1 MEHSAIGIVVTTD
14 GSFTEIPR
22 ESYVEPEERTIR
34 ELKTI
39 GKPFVV
45 ILNSSKPYAKETKA
59 LAEEMS
65 QKYNVA
71 VTPVNC
77 DQLKKED
84 VKQILES
91 VLMEFPIRCIGFFG
105 PQWLEMLSCDHW
117 LKKEITDAAGKILD
131 SATYMKD
138 TRNNNIFDMVMKTD
152 GESHIQDMSFRN
164 INMADGNV
172 SVDIKMKP
180 DVYYD
185 VLSELTKTQI
195 KNEYELINTIKEL
208 ASKKQEFD
216 SVKEALTDVGISG
229 FGVVTPSV
237 KDIVLDEPAVI
248 KNGNK
253 YGVRIKAQVPSIN
266 MLKTNINVEIAPIVG
281 NKNQADDLIEYIKD
295 NTKDNPQGIW
305 ETNIFGK
312 TVEQIVSDGIKEKT
326 HNITPESM
334 EKISGTLEKVM
345 NENTGLVCLI
355 V

>member
-1 MEHSAIGIVVTTD
+1 
-14 GSFTEIPR
+14 
-22 ESYVEPEERTIR
+22 
-34 ELKTI
+34 
-39 GKPFVV
+39 
-45 ILNSSKPYAKETKA
+45 
-59 LAEEMS
+59 MS

-117 LKKEITDAAGKILD
+117 LKKEITDAAAKILD

-138 TRNNNIFDMVMKTD
+138 TRNNNIFDMIMKTD

>member
-1 MEHSAIGIVVTTD
+1 MRLIDCVGFMVKGALGVYENDKERLVKTPWSDSPIPFSRAAEIGTGKVISEHSTIGIVVTTD

-45 ILNSSKPYAKETKA
+45 ILNSSKPYTKETKA

-117 LKKEITDAAGKILD
+117 LKKEITDAAAKILD

-180 DVYYD
+180 DVYY
-185 VLSELTKTQI
+185 LS
-195 KNEYELINTIKEL
+195 LIHI
-208 ASKKQEFD
+208 
-216 SVKEALTDVGISG
+216 
-229 FGVVTPSV
+229 
-237 KDIVLDEPAVI
+237 
-248 KNGNK
+248 
-253 YGVRIKAQVPSIN
+253 
-266 MLKTNINVEIAPIVG
+266 
-281 NKNQADDLIEYIKD
+281 
-295 NTKDNPQGIW
+295 
-305 ETNIFGK
+305 
-312 TVEQIVSDGIKEKT
+312 
-326 HNITPESM
+326 
-334 EKISGTLEKVM
+334 
-345 NENTGLVCLI
+345 
-355 V
+355 

>member
-1 MEHSAIGIVVTTD
+1 
-14 GSFTEIPR
+14 
-22 ESYVEPEERTIR
+22 
-34 ELKTI
+34 
-39 GKPFVV
+39 
-45 ILNSSKPYAKETKA
+45 
-59 LAEEMS
+59 MS

-117 LKKEITDAAGKILD
+117 LKKEITDAAAKILD

>member
-1 MEHSAIGIVVTTD
+1 
-14 GSFTEIPR
+14 
-22 ESYVEPEERTIR
+22 
-34 ELKTI
+34 
-39 GKPFVV
+39 
-45 ILNSSKPYAKETKA
+45 
-59 LAEEMS
+59 MS

-117 LKKEITDAAGKILD
+117 LKKEITDAAAKILD

-138 TRNNNIFDMVMKTD
+138 TRNNNIFDMIVKTD

-326 HNITPESM
+326 HNITPESR

>member
-1 MEHSAIGIVVTTD
+1 
-14 GSFTEIPR
+14 
-22 ESYVEPEERTIR
+22 
-34 ELKTI
+34 
-39 GKPFVV
+39 
-45 ILNSSKPYAKETKA
+45 
-59 LAEEMS
+59 
-65 QKYNVA
+65 
-71 VTPVNC
+71 
-77 DQLKKED
+77 
-84 VKQILES
+84 
-91 VLMEFPIRCIGFFG
+91 MEFPIRCIGFFG

-117 LKKEITDAAGKILD
+117 LKKEITDAAAKILD

-138 TRNNNIFDMVMKTD
+138 TRNNNIFDMIMKTD

-195 KNEYELINTIKEL
+195 KNEYELIKTIKEL
-208 ASKKQEFD
+208 PTKKQEYD
-216 SVKEALTDVGISG
+216 T
-229 FGVVTPSV
+229 
-237 KDIVLDEPAVI
+237 

-253 YGVRIKAQVPSIN
+253 SCDRIKAPVPAIN
-266 MLKTNINVEIAPIVG
+266 MLKTNINVEIAPIGG

>member
-1 MEHSAIGIVVTTD
+1 
-14 GSFTEIPR
+14 
-22 ESYVEPEERTIR
+22 
-34 ELKTI
+34 
-39 GKPFVV
+39 
-45 ILNSSKPYAKETKA
+45 
-59 LAEEMS
+59 MS

-105 PQWLEMLSCDHW
+105 PQWLEMLSCDDW
-117 LKKEITDAAGKILD
+117 LKKEITDAAAKILD

-138 TRNNNIFDMVMKTD
+138 TRNNNIFDMIMKTD

>member
-1 MEHSAIGIVVTTD
+1 
-14 GSFTEIPR
+14 
-22 ESYVEPEERTIR
+22 
-34 ELKTI
+34 
-39 GKPFVV
+39 
-45 ILNSSKPYAKETKA
+45 
-59 LAEEMS
+59 
-65 QKYNVA
+65 
-71 VTPVNC
+71 
-77 DQLKKED
+77 
-84 VKQILES
+84 
-91 VLMEFPIRCIGFFG
+91 
-105 PQWLEMLSCDHW
+105 
-117 LKKEITDAAGKILD
+117 
-131 SATYMKD
+131 
-138 TRNNNIFDMVMKTD
+138 
-152 GESHIQDMSFRN
+152 
-164 INMADGNV
+164 MADGNV

-237 KDIVLDEPAVI
+237 KD
-248 KNGNK
+248 
-253 YGVRIKAQVPSIN
+253 
-266 MLKTNINVEIAPIVG
+266 VEIATIVG

>member
-1 MEHSAIGIVVTTD
+1 MDSALKFDIYKDIQMRTSGEIFLGVVGPVRTGKSTFIKRFMDLWVIPAIENENVRKRTIDELPQSGSGSTITTTEPKFIPGVAPVICPVDGVNVKVRLIDCVGFMVKGALGVYENDKERLVKTPWSDSPIPFSRAAEIGTGKVISEHSTIGIVVTTD

-117 LKKEITDAAGKILD
+117 LKKEITDAAAKILD

-172 SVDIKMKP
+172 S
-180 DVYYD
+180 
-185 VLSELTKTQI
+185 
-195 KNEYELINTIKEL
+195 
-208 ASKKQEFD
+208 
-216 SVKEALTDVGISG
+216 
-229 FGVVTPSV
+229 
-237 KDIVLDEPAVI
+237 
-248 KNGNK
+248 
-253 YGVRIKAQVPSIN
+253 
-266 MLKTNINVEIAPIVG
+266 
-281 NKNQADDLIEYIKD
+281 
-295 NTKDNPQGIW
+295 
-305 ETNIFGK
+305 
-312 TVEQIVSDGIKEKT
+312 
-326 HNITPESM
+326 
-334 EKISGTLEKVM
+334 
-345 NENTGLVCLI
+345 
-355 V
+355 

>member
-1 MEHSAIGIVVTTD
+1 
-14 GSFTEIPR
+14 
-22 ESYVEPEERTIR
+22 
-34 ELKTI
+34 
-39 GKPFVV
+39 
-45 ILNSSKPYAKETKA
+45 
-59 LAEEMS
+59 MS

-117 LKKEITDAAGKILD
+117 LKKEITDAAAKILD
-131 SATYMKD
+131 NATYMKD
-138 TRNNNIFDMVMKTD
+138 TRNNNIFDMIMKTD

>member
-1 MEHSAIGIVVTTD
+1 
-14 GSFTEIPR
+14 
-22 ESYVEPEERTIR
+22 
-34 ELKTI
+34 
-39 GKPFVV
+39 
-45 ILNSSKPYAKETKA
+45 
-59 LAEEMS
+59 
-65 QKYNVA
+65 
-71 VTPVNC
+71 
-77 DQLKKED
+77 
-84 VKQILES
+84 
-91 VLMEFPIRCIGFFG
+91 
-105 PQWLEMLSCDHW
+105 
-117 LKKEITDAAGKILD
+117 
-131 SATYMKD
+131 
-138 TRNNNIFDMVMKTD
+138 
-152 GESHIQDMSFRN
+152 MSFRN

-237 KDIVLDEPAVI
+237 KDIVLDEPAV
-248 KNGNK
+248 
-253 YGVRIKAQVPSIN
+253 IKAQVPSIN